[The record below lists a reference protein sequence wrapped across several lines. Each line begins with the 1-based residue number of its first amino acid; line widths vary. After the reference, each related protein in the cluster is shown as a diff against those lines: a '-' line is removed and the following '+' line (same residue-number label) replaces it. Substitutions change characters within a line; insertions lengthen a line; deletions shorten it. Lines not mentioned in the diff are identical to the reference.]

1 MNNYGKIDQNIAL
14 SFPADKFVLHYE
26 REYHPNLGNHLNV
39 YYGDNSVRSIDYNAK
54 NIQLLEDKMDTQV
67 IKIFEY
73 VQTLPDNDKKVLLG
87 AIMFGGAGIID
98 TYAFTQH
105 VPEVLLTI
113 GTGCFFYSKLKKAFL
128 LNDLEKNYMIVQ
140 NKERINEHLKA
151 NRDFRYWQ
159 GMELS
164 SKAEEVIR
172 EKLITNSRISVNDG
186 DFFTKEDIKKLVKG
200 N

>member
-1 MNNYGKIDQNIAL
+1 MKDYGEIDSSIAL
-14 SFPADKFVLHYE
+14 SFPKETFVLHYE
-26 REYHPNLGNHLNV
+26 REYNEETGNSLKV
-39 YYGDNSVRSIDYNAK
+39 YYADKGIGYMRYSQK
-54 NIQLLEDKMDTQV
+54 NIQLLEDKMDSQV

-73 VQTLPDNDKKVLLG
+73 VQTLPENDKKVLLG

-128 LNDLEKNYMIVQ
+128 LSDLEKNYMIVQ

-164 SKAEEVIR
+164 SKAEEVVR
-172 EKLITNSRISVNDG
+172 EKLITNSRISINDG
-186 DFFTKEDIKKLVKG
+186 DSFTKEDIKKLVKG

>member
-1 MNNYGKIDQNIAL
+1 MKDYGEIDSSIAL
-14 SFPADKFVLHYE
+14 SFPKETFVLHYE
-26 REYHPNLGNHLNV
+26 REYNEETGNSLKV
-39 YYGDNSVRSIDYNAK
+39 YYADKGIGYMRYSQE
-54 NIQLLEDKMDTQV
+54 NIQLLEDRMDSQV

-73 VQTLPDNDKKVLLG
+73 VQTLPENDKKVMLG
-87 AIMFGGAGIID
+87 AIMFGSAGVVD
-98 TYAFTQH
+98 AYAFTKH
-105 VPEVLLTI
+105 IPEVLLTI
-113 GTGCFFYSKLKKAFL
+113 GSGCFFYKKLKKAYL
-128 LNDLEKNYMIVQ
+128 LSDLEKNYMIVK
-140 NKERINEHLKA
+140 NKQAINERIKA

-186 DFFTKEDIKKLVKG
+186 DSFTKEDVKKLVKG

>member
-1 MNNYGKIDQNIAL
+1 MKDYGEIDSSIAL
-14 SFPADKFVLHYE
+14 SFPKETFVLHYE
-26 REYHPNLGNHLNV
+26 REYNEETGNSLKV
-39 YYGDNSVRSIDYNAK
+39 YYADKGIGYMRYSQE
-54 NIQLLEDKMDTQV
+54 NIQLLEDKMDSQV

-73 VQTLPDNDKKVLLG
+73 VQTLPENDKKVMLG
-87 AIMFGGAGIID
+87 AIMFGSAGVVD
-98 TYAFTQH
+98 AYAITKH
-105 VPEVLLTI
+105 IPEVLLTI
-113 GTGCFFYSKLKKAFL
+113 GSGCFFYKKLKKAYL
-128 LNDLEKNYMIVQ
+128 LSDLEKNYMIVK
-140 NKERINEHLKA
+140 NKQAINERIKA

-186 DFFTKEDIKKLVKG
+186 DSFTKEDIKKLVKG